1 MKVVD
6 LEEYKSKLELRK
18 QIKMLAKI
26 NKEDYESLSP
36 IEQQGYHNF
45 VRLLKAIVT
54 RANDDER
61 DGGH

>member
-6 LEEYKSKLELRK
+6 LEKYKSKLELRK
-18 QIKMLAKI
+18 QIKRLAEI

-45 VRLLKAIVT
+45 VRLLKAIDSRSDDDAGD
-54 RANDDER
+54 RA
-61 DGGH
+61 H